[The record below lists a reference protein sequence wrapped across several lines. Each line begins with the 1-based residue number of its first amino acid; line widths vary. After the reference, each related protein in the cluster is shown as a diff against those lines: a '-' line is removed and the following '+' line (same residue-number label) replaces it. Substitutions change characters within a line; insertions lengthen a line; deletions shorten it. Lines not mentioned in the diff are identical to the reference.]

1 MRLQHPNVDL
11 WRRLSYRHWPDLFAV
26 YNMSLAGSYIAM
38 LPPIQLS
45 IAVPIERLP
54 EVRNSKDEEY
64 LSRSQWKS
72 LASALDSLDVLD
84 SEDSDFGS
92 RSSGGPAGEI
102 FRFSHPISPIPQP
115 TKLMNTK

>member
-1 MRLQHPNVDL
+1 
-11 WRRLSYRHWPDLFAV
+11 
-26 YNMSLAGSYIAM
+26 MSLAGNYIAM

-45 IAVPIERLP
+45 IAVPVERLP

-92 RSSGGPAGEI
+92 RSSGGPAGYCHH
-102 FRFSHPISPIPQP
+102 FVFSDSSIQTQPID
-115 TKLMNTK
+115 N